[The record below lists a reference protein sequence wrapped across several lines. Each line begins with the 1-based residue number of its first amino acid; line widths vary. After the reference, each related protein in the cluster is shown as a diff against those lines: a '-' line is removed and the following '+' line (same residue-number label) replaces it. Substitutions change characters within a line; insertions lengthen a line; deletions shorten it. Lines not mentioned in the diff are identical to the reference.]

1 MKVTI
6 NRDECIACGAC
17 WSDCDAV
24 FEENPDDGNSQIVAK
39 FQVGGNPAEGEI
51 PDDLVDCAKAAA
63 DGCPVEIIQV
73 G

>member
-1 MKVTI
+1 MKVTV

-24 FEENPDDGNSQIVAK
+24 FEENPDDGNCQIVAK
-39 FQVGGNPAEGEI
+39 YQVGGNPGEGEI

-63 DGCPVEIIQV
+63 DGCPVEIIHV